1 MSRPFN
7 QLTIN
12 TLHFLQKN
20 DWVAFTTLHRIL
32 APTLSYKEFY
42 NALFRMISAGLMEKK
57 NEQDKLLG
65 KITSQSLTLLKIKV
79 PKKDGVWK
87 LVIFDVP
94 EKHKKV
100 RNILRA
106 KLNQLGFKKWQNS
119 IWASPYE
126 LDTEIEK
133 EFLELGKK
141 FFIRLI
147 KTQEINLTEDLEKL
161 F

>member
-1 MSRPFN
+1 
-7 QLTIN
+7 
-12 TLHFLQKN
+12 
-20 DWVAFTTLHRIL
+20 
-32 APTLSYKEFY
+32 
-42 NALFRMISAGLMEKK
+42 
-57 NEQDKLLG
+57 
-65 KITSQSLTLLKIKV
+65 
-79 PKKDGVWK
+79 VWK